1 MSNSLRSREIYMMIV
16 QVSLNASTWKL
27 GDLKK
32 TKQKTKKVKHKL
44 P

>member
-1 MSNSLRSREIYMMIV
+1 MSNSLRSREIYMIIV

-32 TKQKTKKVKHKL
+32 QNKKLKK
-44 P
+44 